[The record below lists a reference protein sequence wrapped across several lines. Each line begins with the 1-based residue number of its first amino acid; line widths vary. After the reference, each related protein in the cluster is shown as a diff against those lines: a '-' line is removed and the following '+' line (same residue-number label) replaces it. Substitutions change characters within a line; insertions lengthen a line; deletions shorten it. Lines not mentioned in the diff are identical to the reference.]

1 MKYFRALLLF
11 VTPAIFLTGCTPSE
25 QTTVKPPGEMK
36 YVSTKT
42 YSPVFNIP
50 NIYKFL
56 SEIDGE
62 VKSDK
67 KGLVPQISFVAP
79 PGKEFEIIEEIEE
92 SGYIILKVKPVDS
105 EKIYYM
111 DSRFTE
117 QSDSEKNHSGK
128 LSREEIIRNLKA
140 MEGYPYEYGGSI
152 ANGVYKFESMY
163 EITGLKEKWKPKGL
177 DCSGLIYQATNGLT
191 PRTST
196 AITEFGE
203 GLDIE
208 DKELDEIIEMVEPLD
223 IIGYP
228 GHVLIVIDKSKVM
241 ESSPKKGVRIL
252 QLETRLKQLMKE
264 RNPVNSVKGEDKNK
278 IFVIRRWYK

>member
-1 MKYFRALLLF
+1 MKYLKALLLF
-11 VTPAIFLTGCTPSE
+11 VTAAVFLTGCTPSE
-25 QTTVKPPGEMK
+25 QTTIKPPGEMK
-36 YVSTKT
+36 YVSTNT

-50 NIYKFL
+50 HIYKFL
-56 SEIDGE
+56 SELDGE

-67 KGLVPQISFVAP
+67 KGLVAEISFIAP

-92 SGYIILKVKPVDS
+92 SEYTILKVKPVDS
-105 EKIYYM
+105 EKIYYI
-111 DSRFTE
+111 DSRFIE
-117 QSDSEKNHSGK
+117 QSNSKNEQKGK
-128 LSREEIIRNLKA
+128 LSGEEIIRNLKA

-152 ANGVYKFESMY
+152 ANGVYKFEQMY
-163 EITGLKEKWKPKGL
+163 DIKGLKEKWKPKGL

-191 PRTST
+191 PRTSN
-196 AITEFGE
+196 ALTEFGE

-208 DKELDEIIEMVEPLD
+208 DKELDEIIGMIEPLD

-228 GHVLIVIDKSKVM
+228 GHVLIAVDKNSVM

-252 QLETRLKQLMKE
+252 QIETRLKQLMKDRE
-264 RNPVNSVKGEDKNK
+264 PVNDVSGKNKNK

>member
-1 MKYFRALLLF
+1 MKYLKALLLF
-11 VTPAIFLTGCTPSE
+11 VTAAVFFTGCTPSE
-25 QTTVKPPGEMK
+25 QTTIKPPGEMK
-36 YVSTKT
+36 YVSTNT

-50 NIYKFL
+50 HIYKFL
-56 SEIDGE
+56 SELDGE

-67 KGLVPQISFVAP
+67 KGLVAEISFIAP

-92 SGYIILKVKPVDS
+92 SEYTILKVKPVDS
-105 EKIYYM
+105 EKIYYI
-111 DSRFTE
+111 DSRFIE
-117 QSDSEKNHSGK
+117 QSNSKNEQKGK
-128 LSREEIIRNLKA
+128 LSGEEIIRNLKA

-152 ANGVYKFESMY
+152 ANGVYKFEQMY
-163 EITGLKEKWKPKGL
+163 DIKGLKEKWKPKGL

-191 PRTST
+191 PRTSN
-196 AITEFGE
+196 ALTEFGE

-208 DKELDEIIEMVEPLD
+208 DKELDEIIGMIEPLD

-228 GHVLIVIDKSKVM
+228 GHVLIAVDKNSVM

-252 QLETRLKQLMKE
+252 QIETRLKQLMKDRE
-264 RNPVNSVKGEDKNK
+264 PVNDVSGKNKNK